1 MLNLNVNYLL
11 VLSCYFCICMYCS
24 TKFEISRFVPLGK
37 TGEVFNFKNGNDV
50 VFFPIKQ
57 CLIIREVVVA

>member
-1 MLNLNVNYLL
+1 
-11 VLSCYFCICMYCS
+11 MYCS